1 MFSIRPTHLLR
12 LGVPAALVAA
22 TLVTV
27 TGSSGNAAQP
37 QPGPYAVKPAF
48 GRTAKSAKET
58 YAPNTVL
65 VKFKKTAS
73 AAAKSKALGKVKSRS
88 SAAVGADIVSVTSD
102 QSATSMLKALKADA
116 SVEKASLDYI
126 RTASAVPNDTYYG
139 SDQAGALSA
148 IRMPQAWDLTKTA
161 GAQTVA
167 VLDTGIDAGHPDLAG
182 RVLAGRNEIQPGT
195 TPNDNNGHGTMT
207 AGIIGANTNNGVGVA
222 GVAWNVK
229 ILPVKVLDSSGSGPD
244 SVIIAGINWAASNGA
259 RVINMSLGGDG
270 DDSLLHDAVK
280 AAVAKGVVV
289 VAAAGNT
296 GVNVPHFPASYPEVL
311 SVAATDN
318 NGALTS
324 FSTQGDWVDIA
335 APGWNIIS
343 TGPRSLTPAG
353 YLPYW
358 TNSGTSFSAP
368 MVAGVAA
375 LVRNKYPSYT
385 PAQVM
390 DRLKSTA
397 RDAGPRGLDPYY
409 GAGILDAYNALGGAW
424 GPEFWSAGPD
434 GNDVPARATAIT
446 GTSITGTAGEE
457 GDVDWYKIN
466 SATARSVVIK
476 VTSPLYDWAN
486 RAQNFAPVVKVYDK
500 DLQQTGGAEIAY
512 EPDPAAAVTA
522 ATEPV
527 NLVAGDNYISVR
539 NYNGSRDSRAYTVS
553 YSDSSGGPAPFD
565 TSAWVLNSSVPD
577 FATGVAQNVKPVITS
592 VQDLSPASVIDSTVR
607 LLNGKTGAVVPSTVD
622 YAADTKQITIT
633 PTAALLDNTPYR
645 ISVSGV
651 QSTGGA
657 TLDVFTS
664 TFRTVDAAPAALTG
678 FDASGAYTTAA
689 LKWNLPGIT
698 DLDQIVV
705 RGAAGTTPP
714 ASPTAGTAYAPGA
727 TTSGTAT
734 GLANATSYAF
744 SAWVKDRSGKL
755 SATPATTQLI
765 GSATTLTV
773 GTGII
778 DFGAGVTLT
787 GKVSRI
793 DTKAPLAGVP
803 LSLYGRNKNGT
814 VWREIARRTTAAD
827 GTASIVGYKPSVSTV
842 FVWGYNGSADLLGSR
857 TGNFTVEVRPTI
869 ASYVS
874 PTTIKLGAT
883 TNFYGYVRPQHAGS
897 PVYLQRLSGST
908 WSTITSTKLNTTGNY
923 AFGIKPT
930 AKGTYTYRVVFV
942 ADADHATAVSPA
954 RSFTVN

>member
-1 MFSIRPTHLLR
+1 
-12 LGVPAALVAA
+12 
-22 TLVTV
+22 
-27 TGSSGNAAQP
+27 
-37 QPGPYAVKPAF
+37 
-48 GRTAKSAKET
+48 
-58 YAPNTVL
+58 
-65 VKFKKTAS
+65 
-73 AAAKSKALGKVKSRS
+73 
-88 SAAVGADIVSVTSD
+88 
-102 QSATSMLKALKADA
+102 
-116 SVEKASLDYI
+116 
-126 RTASAVPNDTYYG
+126 
-139 SDQAGALSA
+139 
-148 IRMPQAWDLTKTA
+148 MPQAWDLTKTA

-207 AGIIGANTNNGVGVA
+207 AGIIGANTNNGAGVA

-244 SVIIAGINWAASNGA
+244 SVIIAGINWAANNGA

-343 TGPRSLTPAG
+343 TGPRGLTPAG

-375 LVRNKYPSYT
+375 LLRNKFPSYT
-385 PAQVM
+385 PAQIM

-397 RDAGPRGLDPYY
+397 RDAGPRGLDPFY

-424 GPEFWSAGPD
+424 APEFWSAGPD

-446 GTSITGTAGEE
+446 GSSITGATGIE
-457 GDVDWYKIN
+457 GDVDWYKIT
-466 SATARSVVIK
+466 SAAARSVAIN
-476 VTSPLYDWAN
+476 VTSPTYDWLN

-500 DLQQTGGAEIAY
+500 DLQQIGGDEVAS
-512 EPDPAAAVTA
+512 EPENPEPVTA
-522 ATEPV
+522 SVNV

-553 YSDSSGGPAPFD
+553 YADSSAGPAAFD
-565 TSAWVLNSSVPD
+565 HTWVQNSSVPEYS
-577 FATGVAQNVKPVITS
+577 TGVALSVKPVITS
-592 VQDLSPASVIDSTVR
+592 ATDLSPASVIDSTVR
-607 LLNGKTGAVVPSTVD
+607 LLNGKTGAVVPSTAE

-633 PTAALLDNTPYR
+633 PTADLLDNTPYR

-651 QSTGGA
+651 QETGGA
-657 TLDVFTS
+657 TGENFTS
-664 TFRTVDAAPAALTG
+664 VFRTVDNAPGAVTG
-678 FDASGAYTTAA
+678 FDATGAYTTAA
-689 LKWNLPGIT
+689 LSWTLPGLT
-698 DLDQIVV
+698 DLDQVVV

-714 ASPTAGTAYAPGA
+714 ASPTAGTAYAAGA

-744 SAWVKDRSGKL
+744 SAWVKDRSGKY
-755 SATPATTQLI
+755 SATAATTQLI
-765 GSATTLTV
+765 GSSTSLTADKS
-773 GTGII
+773 II
-778 DFGAGVTLT
+778 DFGGGVTLG
-787 GKVSRI
+787 GKVTRI
-793 DTKAPLAGVP
+793 DTHAALAGVP
-803 LSLYGRNKNGT
+803 ISLYGRDKNGT
-814 VWREIARRTTAAD
+814 VWREITRKTTAAD
-827 GTASIVGYKPSVSTV
+827 GTFSVVGYAPSVSTV
-842 FVWGYNGSADLLGSR
+842 FAWGYNGSADLLGSR

-869 ASYVS
+869 TSNVS
-874 PTTIKLGAT
+874 PATIKLGAT

-923 AFGIKPT
+923 AFAIKPT
-930 AKGTYTYRVVFV
+930 AKGTYTYRVVFQ

-954 RSFTVN
+954 KSFTVN